1 MRLKAV
7 CLLMLGLLW
16 SAMGISVAGDLEKG
30 RELFRRHCNFCHPG
44 GRNVVRKGKE
54 LYREVLIRNGIT
66 SPEDIVKKM
75 RHPGPGMP
83 TFSERRIPD
92 DEARAIAEYVWKTFR
107 KD

>member
-1 MRLKAV
+1 MKKWGKLA
-7 CLLMLGLLW
+7 LLMGLFWVL
-16 SAMGISVAGDLEKG
+16 SGGVRAGTPEKG
-30 RELFRRHCNFCHPG
+30 ARLFRRHCNFCHPG